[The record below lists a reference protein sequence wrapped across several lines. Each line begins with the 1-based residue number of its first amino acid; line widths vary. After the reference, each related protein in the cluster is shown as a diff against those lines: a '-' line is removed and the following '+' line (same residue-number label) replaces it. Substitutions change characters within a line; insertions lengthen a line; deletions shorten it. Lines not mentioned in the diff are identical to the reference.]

1 MTHRN
6 VTLSATLA
14 AGIALGSPAGASV
27 LTLEFSEVFAGTLA
41 EPNRDPLEIS
51 FASAFSPTTATSSLV
66 SGAMAFYVENPSDN
80 SNSSAD
86 TAKTMR
92 FTYSGARLTIPAGAL
107 RLAVDAT
114 RFFDLPNIPNEVAVL
129 TTTASLFI
137 GDVGVSRT
145 VDLQAS
151 IPLPGGNGC
160 TPDPKSFCS
169 VVLVNGTGDLR
180 ITRDS
185 VNGDAGFIE
194 SETVVENLGFGAFR
208 QELVLAAPEITLE
221 DGDELEIRTTFRG
234 AQSSGVPFDRGGS
247 FIIDAQST
255 AQLSFALPAGVSVVG
270 QDGAPLTLD
279 WITPVPLPAAGWMLL
294 AGLGGLA
301 LAGRHRA

>member
-1 MTHRN
+1 MTHRS

-14 AGIALGSPAGASV
+14 AGLALGGPAGASV

-80 SNSSAD
+80 GNSSAD

-92 FTYSGARLTIPAGAL
+92 FTYAGAPLTIPAGAL

-114 RFFDLPNIPNEVAVL
+114 RSFDLPNLPGEVAVL
-129 TTTASLFI
+129 STTASLSI

-145 VDLQAS
+145 VDLQARV
-151 IPLPGGNGC
+151 PLPGSSGC
-160 TPDPKSFCS
+160 NPDPNSFCS
-169 VVLVNGTGDLR
+169 VAFVNGTGDLR
-180 ITRDS
+180 VSRDS

-234 AQSSGVPFDRGGS
+234 AQSNSLGTDLGGS

-270 QDGAPLTLD
+270 QTGAPLSLD
-279 WITPVPLPAAGWMLL
+279 WVTPVPLPAAGWMLL

-301 LAGRHRA
+301 LAGRRRG